1 MPFITV
7 KKNLR
12 LSSMGEIWEIFDDWL
27 KENWPQGYNNLSPPA
42 TDEEIENLE
51 EKLGVKLPDDFKNS
65 LKCHNGQIG
74 YQSTFKNNEYLSI
87 DKIYHYRK
95 LWKDIKSNGKIDG
108 LTSKIYD
115 NEPISNEWYNINWIP
130 ITHDGAGNHYC
141 LDLDPDLNKN
151 GKIGQIITMWHD
163 SDSRSIVSYSFKE
176 FFADFVMDVLDG
188 KTVYS
193 HDHDGF
199 VDEDEV
205 DL

>member
-12 LSSMGEIWEIFDDWL
+12 LSSIKEIWELFDDWL
-27 KENWPQGYNNLSPPA
+27 KENWVQGYNNLAHPA
-42 TDEEIENLE
+42 TDEEIEILE
-51 EKLGVKLPDDFKNS
+51 ENLGVKLPGDYKES

-74 YQSTFKNNEYLSI
+74 YQFTFKNNEYLSI
-87 DKIYHYRK
+87 DKVYHYRN
-95 LWKDIKSNGKIDG
+95 LWKDIKISGKLDG

-163 SDSRSIVSYSFKE
+163 SDSRSIISYSFKE

-193 HDHDGF
+193 DDHDGF
-199 VDEDEV
+199 VDEDEI